1 MRTLFFLS
9 ILVALAACTQT
20 EPPAQYS
27 IEQFYNNTRIGG
39 GAFSDDESK
48 MLVYSDESG
57 IFNLY
62 EIDISDASK
71 KQITFSE
78 VESFFAVDYVPGTGQ
93 ILYSADKLP
102 RPSFLLVDRHRVCL
116 ASLVFPRIWFC
127 KNGFGLIFSKGV

>member
-1 MRTLFFLS
+1 MKTLFFLAA
-9 ILVALAACTQT
+9 LVGLAACTQT
-20 EPPAQYS
+20 EPPVQYS

-48 MLVYSDESG
+48 LLVYSDESG

-78 VESFFAVDYVPGTGQ
+78 GC
-93 ILYSADKLP
+93 
-102 RPSFLLVDRHRVCL
+102 R
-116 ASLVFPRIWFC
+116 
-127 KNGFGLIFSKGV
+127 